1 MKRPA
6 LADVHRSMGAR
17 MVAFAG
23 WELPLSYPGGS
34 LAEHLACR
42 SSAAVFDVSH
52 LETLEVAGDGAAER
66 LQRRLSNDVD
76 RLGVGHAHYTLLL
89 DTHGSVQD
97 DLVLWRL
104 GAKCFWVQA
113 NAANAELVASE
124 LGALSLS
131 ASRVLLA
138 LQGPTSRLV
147 LRAAEMPGADV
158 DVNEVA
164 ALQWEG
170 AEVVVAGTG
179 YTGED
184 GVELSV
190 PVALGRRAWER
201 LVDAGARPAGLGARD
216 SLRLEA
222 GLPLHG
228 VDLVPGVS
236 ALEARL
242 GWAIAFDMGT
252 DFPGRSALE
261 EQRRAGV
268 RRRLLG
274 VRSSL
279 RRPLRPGDEV
289 ADDASG
295 ARIGE
300 VTSGGYSPVLEV
312 GIGLALLDASV
323 GDGAGVVVRRGTLP
337 LGDAQVVRPPF
348 VQGSRRKKGRS
359 NLG

>member
-1 MKRPA
+1 MRTPA
-6 LADVHRSMGAR
+6 LADVHRSLGAR
-17 MVAFAG
+17 TTIFAG
-23 WELPLSYPGGS
+23 WEMPLSYPGGS

-52 LETLEVAGDGAAER
+52 LETLEVAGEDAAGR
-66 LQRRLSNDVD
+66 LQRRLSNDVQA
-76 RLGVGHAHYTLLL
+76 LGVGHAHYTLLL
-89 DTHGSVQD
+89 DDDGSILD

-104 GAKCFWVQA
+104 GAVRFWVQA

-124 LGALSLS
+124 LGARSLTD
-131 ASRVLLA
+131 SRVLLA
-138 LQGPTSRLV
+138 LQGPRARSV
-147 LRAAEMPGADV
+147 LAATGTPGADV
-158 DVNEVA
+158 DVNHVA
-164 ALQWEG
+164 ELAWQG
-170 AEVVVAGTG
+170 ATVVVAGTG

-184 GVELSV
+184 GVEVSV
-190 PVALGRRAWER
+190 PVGLGRKVWEG

-242 GWAIAFDMGT
+242 GWAVAFDKGM
-252 DFPGRSALE
+252 DFPGRAALE

-274 VRSSL
+274 IRSSL
-279 RRPLRPGDEV
+279 RRPLRTGDEV
-289 ADDASG
+289 VDESSG
-295 ARIGE
+295 ARLGD

-312 GIGLALLDASV
+312 GIGLALLGAPASI
-323 GDGAGVVVRRGTLP
+323 GDRVVVRRRGEP
-337 LGDAQVVRPPF
+337 LGEAEVVKPPF
-348 VQGSRRKKGRS
+348 VTGSRRRS
-359 NLG
+359 AG